1 MEEPSRSVRHRGVAN
16 AEQLKIA
23 QRKFKFFDDAA
34 VTEWKRLKELNQK
47 RLLTPEHD
55 ACSHARWV
63 HLSDLKNK
71 KGWLPCYTKFYCFC
85 LYLYSD
91 YTVYTLVVLFSHT
104 ADLEKAARDKR
115 EESC

>member
-1 MEEPSRSVRHRGVAN
+1 MCGSIFGCRFERLHYSVVFLFAPRENMEETSRSVRHRGVAN

-23 QRKFKFFDDAA
+23 QRKFKIFDDAA

-71 KGWLPCYTKFYCFC
+71 KG
-85 LYLYSD
+85 
-91 YTVYTLVVLFSHT
+91 
-104 ADLEKAARDKR
+104 
-115 EESC
+115 